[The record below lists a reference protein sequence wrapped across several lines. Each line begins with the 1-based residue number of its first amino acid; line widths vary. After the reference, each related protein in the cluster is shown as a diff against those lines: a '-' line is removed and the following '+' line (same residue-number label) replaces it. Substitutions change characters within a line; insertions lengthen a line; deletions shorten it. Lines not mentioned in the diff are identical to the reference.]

1 MINVLEKDF
10 LNSTII
16 NQEKED
22 WHKDLAY
29 KKFEYQK
36 EKDKSKTNDKIQKE
50 AEKIAKEEYL
60 KHQQTQDLIFAILK
74 VLGKIAVF
82 FIVAVAIMIFA
93 PVLFGFMFLF
103 GLISGLAKMK

>member
-1 MINVLEKDF
+1 MNNLELEF
-10 LNSTII
+10 LNNESIT
-16 NQEKED
+16 QEKED

-36 EKDKSKTNDKIQKE
+36 QKDNARTNDKIQKE

-74 VLGKIAVF
+74 VLGKVAVF
-82 FIVAVAIMIFA
+82 FMVAVAIMIFA
-93 PVLFGFMFLF
+93 PIIFGFMFLF
-103 GLISGLAKMK
+103 GLINGLAKMK